1 MNSHPAESP
10 PMSKRKT
17 KPRDVAPEPVEVEPA
32 VPEAEVDPDAQ
43 AIEIPE
49 AAAEV
54 IEQLK
59 AELAEAVEGRKRA
72 LADFANYQRRAAENE
87 ERALRSGA
95 AGVIRS
101 LLGALD
107 HFDLALGQETEQITV
122 KQYVDGVKI
131 VHDELLKALARHG
144 VQRIVPVEGDEFD
157 PNRHE
162 AMLHQP
168 SDEVEP
174 NHIVSVMQPGYTI
187 GHLVLRPA
195 KVVVAA
201 SAEEG

>member
-1 MNSHPAESP
+1 
-10 PMSKRKT
+10 MSKRKT
-17 KPRDVAPEPVEVEPA
+17 KPRDVAPEPVEAEPA
-32 VPEAEVDPDAQ
+32 APDDEAAPDEQ

-95 AGVIRS
+95 AGVVRS

-107 HFDLALGQETEQITV
+107 HFDLALAQDTAQTTV
-122 KQYVDGVKI
+122 KQFVDGVKI
-131 VHDELLKALARHG
+131 VHDELLKALACHG
-144 VQRIVPVEGDEFD
+144 VHRIVPGEGDEFD

-162 AMLHQP
+162 AMLQQP
-168 SDEVEP
+168 AEDIEP
-174 NHIVSVMQPGYTI
+174 NHIVSVLKPGYTI
-187 GHLVLRPA
+187 GELVLRPA
-195 KVVVAA
+195 KVIVAA
-201 SAEEG
+201 PSEEEG